1 MLEAAVIVVG
11 MFAGLALIGALF
23 ALFGDKIDDY
33 IDYEYGDNKKE
44 EEEDA
49 AE

>member
-1 MLEAAVIVVG
+1 MLEAVVIVVG

-44 EEEDA
+44 EDED
-49 AE
+49 EC

>member
-1 MLEAAVIVVG
+1 MVEAVVIVVG

-33 IDYEYGDNKKE
+33 IDYEYGNDKKE
-44 EEEDA
+44 EEEEDGN
-49 AE
+49 

>member
-33 IDYEYGDNKKE
+33 IDYEYGDDKE
-44 EEEDA
+44 EEKDGD
-49 AE
+49 

>member
-33 IDYEYGDNKKE
+33 IDYEYGNEKKE

-49 AE
+49 TE